1 MSVNSSGSA
10 PTVRDA
16 AVLAF
21 TSSLGPF
28 AVNTYIPGFYII
40 AEEYGVTLPVVQQ
53 SLTLYLMAFAIGTLF
68 CGALSDTFGRR
79 RVLLNGMILFALA
92 SIGAMTSPNIYM
104 LFFWRVVQGLGAAV
118 GQVVTQAIVRD
129 RWAGLHATRVNGL
142 IAMFFAVSPA
152 LSPVIGGE
160 IIVLFQWQAAF
171 AFLALYALSIALVV
185 VLWLPESLPAHARQ
199 PLRLRSTFANYGHGL
214 THKAFMAGALS
225 HGCLFMGGIIY
236 TAGAA
241 DFVINIMQFGVD
253 EFIWLTAPLICF
265 SVFGSWCCTHLIR
278 RFGQGG
284 TMAIGLALMILPGLI
299 ATVTDYVLRPGYPW
313 IILGPAV
320 YQIGMHVCRPVMMVM
335 NLDYFPNNRG
345 MASSIQ
351 QFFVTTGFAF
361 CCAFLAPLAIGQAW
375 KYSLIM
381 GICAV
386 IVALLWLYALKA
398 RAACWPETA
407 RG

>member
-1 MSVNSSGSA
+1 MSVHTSGTA
-10 PTVRDA
+10 PTIRDA

-129 RWAGLHATRVNGL
+129 RWSGLHATRVNGL

-160 IIVLFQWQAAF
+160 IIVLFHWQAAF
-171 AFLALYALSIALVV
+171 AFL
-185 VLWLPESLPAHARQ
+185 
-199 PLRLRSTFANYGHGL
+199 G
-214 THKAFMAGALS
+214 FML
-225 HGCLFMGGIIY
+225 
-236 TAGAA
+236 
-241 DFVINIMQFGVD
+241 
-253 EFIWLTAPLICF
+253 
-265 SVFGSWCCTHLIR
+265 
-278 RFGQGG
+278 
-284 TMAIGLALMILPGLI
+284 
-299 ATVTDYVLRPGYPW
+299 
-313 IILGPAV
+313 
-320 YQIGMHVCRPVMMVM
+320 
-335 NLDYFPNNRG
+335 
-345 MASSIQ
+345 
-351 QFFVTTGFAF
+351 
-361 CCAFLAPLAIGQAW
+361 
-375 KYSLIM
+375 
-381 GICAV
+381 
-386 IVALLWLYALKA
+386 
-398 RAACWPETA
+398 
-407 RG
+407 